1 MGYAWDA
8 LGWRLEFLLSGD
20 IVVGVR
26 CIVYA
31 RMLANENKKDQ

>member
-8 LGWRLEFLLSGD
+8 FRMAFRFFLLSGD

-31 RMLANENKKDQ
+31 WDASE